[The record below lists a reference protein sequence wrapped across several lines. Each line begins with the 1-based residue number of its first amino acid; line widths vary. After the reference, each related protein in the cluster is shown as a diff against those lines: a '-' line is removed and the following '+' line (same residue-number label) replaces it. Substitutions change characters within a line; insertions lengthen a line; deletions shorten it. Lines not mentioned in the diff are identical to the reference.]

1 MASIFAG
8 GAVSEEARL
17 EALLADPHAFCID
30 PHAFRI
36 AGGAVS
42 EEARLEALLAD
53 PHFSSSLPPLPTAA
67 TANNTSA
74 PSARKMTHADVLTHA
89 DVC

>member
-1 MASIFAG
+1 VCVCVCARERVRG
-8 GAVSEEARL
+8 GRDGADPNAFRI
-17 EALLADPHAFCID
+17 DPHAFC
-30 PHAFRI
+30 I

-67 TANNTSA
+67 TANNTTAPSA
-74 PSARKMTHADVLTHA
+74 PSARKMTYA
-89 DVC
+89 DVCDVC